1 MTEMNPPAAGAVAAG
16 APYVANAEIERQE
29 SYTRF
34 LPLIKWLL
42 VLPHFLVLTVLYIGV
57 FVAWIISFFAVII
70 TGRFPRGLWNF
81 IVGTYRWTWRATA
94 YYLLMTDRYPPFTLD
109 EVPDYPARLDVEY
122 PETVAR
128 WRPLV
133 HWILIIPYA
142 IIGYVLGLILY
153 VLIFVAF
160 WAILFTK
167 KFPEG
172 LFDLSRGFLQWQYRA
187 GVYTGFLVTRYPPFT
202 LD

>member
-1 MTEMNPPAAGAVAAG
+1 MTDLNPPAAGAMAAG
-16 APYVANAEIERQE
+16 APYVANADVQRQE

-42 VLPHFLVLTVLYIGV
+42 VIPHFLVLTVLYIGV

-109 EVPDYPARLDVEY
+109 DAPDYPARLDVEY

-133 HWILIIPYA
+133 QWILIIPYS
-142 IIGYVLGLILY
+142 IIAYVLGLILY

-172 LFDLSRGFLQWQYRA
+172 LFDLARGFMQWQFRA
-187 GVYTGFLVTRYPPFT
+187 GMYGGFLVTRYPPFT